1 MVKLKMKIL
10 ALFSLSLL
18 MIACGVEKQADL
30 ELQLRVTMDGKPA
43 PHAKVLLDGV
53 ESGITD
59 KDGNFSQRV
68 KRQPG
73 AEVHVAV
80 RKDTPGYRVEP
91 WKQSFLVKLPKGNSV
106 EIYPFT
112 ADLQARRAFTI
123 VVAEGEQPVKDASV
137 LIDGE
142 VGGKTGEDG
151 TYVHAYQ
158 TPPKQGFSITVSK
171 KGYATWQK
179 RLKVEPGEVLEVSL
193 SEKRGGK
200 EQAEEVAVGEG
211 APPARSGAAVAT
223 ARTTG
228 PGDSGVP
235 GTKLKGRG
243 ARISFTA
250 ATEAYGISAEIPNV
264 IVEIDGKQVGKTNQR
279 GVYTYRHDGAPGAVA
294 KVRLVAAGY
303 IPPERRASVKLE
315 GEQNIRQVF
324 YPARPKPLRVAIYG
338 YVNNSP
344 QEDLSETTRAVE
356 KGISENLFMDGS
368 FVEVPKDKLRK
379 SMLDASLDLQ
389 TLATRGWRGTPLL
402 QTVDVII
409 SGSVSKDGQG
419 FAIESTVNAANGQ
432 TILSQLNKVSKKK
445 DLGSTVK
452 LIVNN
457 IVDQFPFEGAVDAVE
472 EGRFRVNLG
481 KLDYKIRRGNEF
493 KHLALDLDK
502 NGSVKGYHEAGM
514 LVVKD
519 NQDKSSWT
527 EVLALNAGEQVK
539 IGDKVVRRVYLEGEK
554 EAAKSS
560 CIFSVKGGALPNAA
574 PLWGVNIYVDNTWV
588 GSTDSEGRAEVPVR
602 LYDEHELL
610 LSKHGYE
617 RAREK
622 FTVNTSKEAKE
633 YLLKVANALF
643 KVESEP
649 SGAEVFVDNLR
660 VGKTPILE
668 GHLVNFG
675 FRGVKLSVGGDYRD
689 WEEVLE
695 FNKPE
700 MDRTGPNKIV
710 LAKDWLKIGRTAEQN
725 GNIDAAI
732 QAYAGTQKGHPDYA
746 EAHHRLAQ
754 LYMDEKNDYD
764 SAIREFENVLSLP
777 ENQQIIYK
785 QFAVTY
791 TNLGHA
797 YYEKGNQLIQQDK
810 NAAGENLTRAIQ
822 RLQIAKQNTRFFPT
836 REYGEAVHDTY
847 YYQAIAYH
855 KLFLLTQQ
863 KSILDKADHAWKE
876 YFDFFPKELEGK
888 SDFSKMRQSA
898 MKYWAQ
904 IKDLK

>member
-1 MVKLKMKIL
+1 
-10 ALFSLSLL
+10 
-18 MIACGVEKQADL
+18 
-30 ELQLRVTMDGKPA
+30 
-43 PHAKVLLDGV
+43 
-53 ESGITD
+53 
-59 KDGNFSQRV
+59 
-68 KRQPG
+68 
-73 AEVHVAV
+73 
-80 RKDTPGYRVEP
+80 
-91 WKQSFLVKLPKGNSV
+91 
-106 EIYPFT
+106 
-112 ADLQARRAFTI
+112 
-123 VVAEGEQPVKDASV
+123 
-137 LIDGE
+137 
-142 VGGKTGEDG
+142 
-151 TYVHAYQ
+151 
-158 TPPKQGFSITVSK
+158 
-171 KGYATWQK
+171 
-179 RLKVEPGEVLEVSL
+179 
-193 SEKRGGK
+193 
-200 EQAEEVAVGEG
+200 
-211 APPARSGAAVAT
+211 
-223 ARTTG
+223 
-228 PGDSGVP
+228 
-235 GTKLKGRG
+235 
-243 ARISFTA
+243 
-250 ATEAYGISAEIPNV
+250 V
-264 IVEIDGKQVGKTNQR
+264 IVEIDGKPVGKTNQR
-279 GVYTYRHDGAPGAVA
+279 GVYTYRYDGAPRAA
-294 KVRLVAAGY
+294 KVRLVARGH
-303 IPPERRASVKLE
+303 IPPERRVSVKLE

-324 YPARPKPLRVAIYG
+324 YPAQPKPLKVALYG

-344 QEDLSETTRAVE
+344 QEDLSEITSTVE
-356 KGISENLFMDGS
+356 KGISENLFMYGS

-389 TLATRGWRGTPLL
+389 TLATRGWRGTSLL
-402 QTVDVII
+402 PTVDVII

-419 FAIESTVNAANGQ
+419 FAIESTVHAANGQ

-452 LIVNN
+452 VMVNN
-457 IVDQFPFEGAVDAVE
+457 LIDQFPFEGAVDAVE

-493 KHLALDLDK
+493 KYLAVDLDK
-502 NGSVKGYHEAGM
+502 NGSVKGHHEAG
-514 LVVKD
+514 LLIVKD

-527 EVLALNAGEQVK
+527 EVLTLNAGEQLK

-560 CIFSVKGGALPNAA
+560 CILSVKGGTLPNAA

-588 GSTDSEGRAEVPVR
+588 GSTDSQGKAEVPVR
-602 LYDEHELL
+602 LYEAHDLL

-617 RAREK
+617 QTREK
-622 FTVNTSKEAKE
+622 LTVNTSKEAKD
-633 YLLKVANALF
+633 YVLKVANALF

-668 GHLVNFG
+668 GQLVNFG

-689 WEEVLE
+689 WEQVLE

-700 MDRTGPNKIV
+700 VDRTGPNKIV
-710 LAKDWLKIGRTAEQN
+710 LVKDLLKIGRAAEQN

-732 QAYAGTQKGHPDYA
+732 QAYAATQKGHPDYS

-754 LYMDEKNDYD
+754 LYMDEKKDYD

-797 YYEKGNQLIQQDK
+797 YYEKGNLLIQNDK
-810 NAAGENLTRAIQ
+810 NAAGENLTKAVQ
-822 RLQIAKQNTRFFPT
+822 RLQTAKQNTRFFPT

-863 KSILDKADHAWKE
+863 KSLLDKADLAWKE
-876 YFDFFPKELEGK
+876 YFDFFPKELEEK

>member
-1 MVKLKMKIL
+1 MVKLRMNIL
-10 ALFSLSLL
+10 ALLSLSFL
-18 MIACGVEKQADL
+18 MIACGVEKQADF
-30 ELQLRVTMDGKPA
+30 EVQLRVTMDGKPA
-43 PHAKVLLDGV
+43 PQAKVFLDGV

-59 KDGNFSQRV
+59 KDGNFSQRI

-73 AEVHVAV
+73 AEVQVGV
-80 RKDTPGYRVEP
+80 QKDTPGYRVEP
-91 WKQSFLVKLPKGNSV
+91 WKQSFLVKLPKGNSM
-106 EIYPFT
+106 EMYPFT
-112 ADLQARRAFTI
+112 ADLKARRAFTVI
-123 VVAEGEQPVKDASV
+123 VAEGAQPVKDASV

-142 VGGKTGEDG
+142 VGGKTGDDG

-158 TPPKQGFSITVSK
+158 TPPKKGFSVTVSK

-179 RLKVEPGEVLEVSL
+179 RLKIEPGQVVEVSF

-200 EQAEEVAVGEG
+200 EQAEEVAGGEG
-211 APPARSGAAVAT
+211 TPPAPSGAGVAM
-223 ARTTG
+223 ARTSET
-228 PGDSGVP
+228 GDSGVP

-243 ARISFTA
+243 ARISFIGV
-250 ATEAYGISAEIPNV
+250 TESYGISAEIPNL
-264 IVEIDGKQVGKTNQR
+264 IVEINGKPVGKTNQR
-279 GVYTYRHDGAPGAVA
+279 GVYTYRYDGAPGAAA
-294 KVRLVAAGY
+294 KVRLVAPGY
-303 IPPERRASVKLE
+303 IPPERRVSVKLE

-324 YPARPKPLRVAIYG
+324 YPARPKPLKVAMYG

-344 QEDLSETTRAVE
+344 QEDLSEITSTVE
-356 KGISENLFMDGS
+356 KGINENLFMYGS
-368 FVEVPKDKLRK
+368 FVEVSKEKLRK

-419 FAIESTVNAANGQ
+419 YAIESTVNAANGQ

-452 LIVNN
+452 LIANN

-493 KHLALDLDK
+493 KYLAVDLDK
-502 NGSVKGYHEAGM
+502 NGSVKGYHDAGL

-527 EVLALNAGEQVK
+527 EVLTLNAGEQVK

-554 EAAKSS
+554 EAARSS
-560 CIFSVKGGALPNAA
+560 CILSVKGGMLPNAA
-574 PLWGVNIYVDNTWV
+574 PVWGVNIYVDNTWV
-588 GSTDSEGRAEVPVR
+588 GSTDSEGKAEVPVR
-602 LYDEHELL
+602 LYEEHDLL

-617 RAREK
+617 PGREK

-710 LAKDWLKIGRTAEQN
+710 LVKDLLKIGRTAEQN

-732 QAYAGTQKGHPDYA
+732 QAYTGTQKGHPDYS

-754 LYMDEKNDYD
+754 LYMDERHDYD

-810 NAAGENLTRAIQ
+810 NAAGENLTKAVQ

-863 KSILDKADHAWKE
+863 QSLLDKADLAWKE